1 MINFI
6 FTFFLL
12 STNFVFAGSND
23 KPNLNFK
30 QDNQTSWDD
39 WKKNLKLQLS
49 NQFSEDTLMYLESMT
64 FNKRV
69 IELDRKQPEFTLE
82 FEDYLLKR
90 INNSVVKEINNK
102 SVQNSTLLN
111 ELEQIYKV
119 DKNIILSLWSIETAF
134 GKYIGK
140 FDIIRSLASLSY
152 DGRRKNFFL
161 KELSK
166 ALQIIDDNH
175 IKNKEF
181 RGSWAGAFGQTQ
193 FMPSTFASYA
203 VDFDN
208 DGKKNLFDKVDAL
221 ASAANYLSKMGWNEN
236 LFWGERIKI
245 NVNEDL
251 LKYAKKKYYKRIDFW
266 TKQGIILNKQYDVN
280 QKLRLVIPDS
290 NNHFFLVTE
299 NFDVILKWNRSNY
312 FALTVFLLADEVK
325 K

>member
-1 MINFI
+1 
-6 FTFFLL
+6 
-12 STNFVFAGSND
+12 
-23 KPNLNFK
+23 
-30 QDNQTSWDD
+30 
-39 WKKNLKLQLS
+39 
-49 NQFSEDTLMYLESMT
+49 MYLDSIK
-64 FNKRV
+64 FSKRV

-82 FEDYLLKR
+82 FQDYLLKR
-90 INNSVVKEINNK
+90 INDSVIKEINKK
-102 SVQNSTLLN
+102 SNQNNNLLDK
-111 ELEQIYKV
+111 LEQIYEV

-134 GKYIGK
+134 GKYVGK
-140 FDIIRSLASLSY
+140 FDIIRSLASLAY

-166 ALQIIDDNH
+166 ALQIIDENH
-175 IKNKEF
+175 LKNEQF

-193 FMPSTFASYA
+193 FMPSTFKSYA
-203 VDFDN
+203 VDFDK

-245 NVNEDL
+245 NLTEDL
-251 LKYAKKKYYKRIDFW
+251 LKLAEKKYFGDVDFW
-266 TKQGIILNKQYDVN
+266 TKHGIILKKQYDIN

-312 FALTVFLLADEVK
+312 FALTVLLLADEVK

>member
-1 MINFI
+1 LINLI
-6 FTFFLL
+6 IMFLL
-12 STNFVFAGSND
+12 LSAGFVFAGSND

-30 QDNQTSWDD
+30 QNNQISWDD

-49 NQFSEDTLMYLESMT
+49 NQFSKDTLMYLESIT

-82 FEDYLLKR
+82 FEDYLSKR
-90 INNSVVKEINNK
+90 INNSVIKEINNK
-102 SVQNSTLLN
+102 FNENNGLLDK
-111 ELEQIYKV
+111 LEHYYEV
-119 DKNIILSLWSIETAF
+119 DKGIILSLWSIETAF
-134 GKYIGK
+134 GKYVGK
-140 FDIIRSLASLSY
+140 FDIIRSLASLAY

-175 IKNKEF
+175 LKNEQF

-193 FMPSTFASYA
+193 FMPSTFESYA

-208 DGKKNLFDKVDAL
+208 DGKKNLFNKVDAL
-221 ASAANYLSKMGWNEN
+221 ASAANYLSKMGWIEN
-236 LFWGERIKI
+236 LHWGEKVKI
-245 NVNEDL
+245 PPNQDL
-251 LKYAKKKYYKRIDFW
+251 LKLAEKKYLGDVDFW
-266 TKQGIILNKQYDVN
+266 TEQGIILKKQYDIN
-280 QKLRLVIPDS
+280 QMLRLVIPDS
-290 NNHFFLVTE
+290 NNNFFLVTE